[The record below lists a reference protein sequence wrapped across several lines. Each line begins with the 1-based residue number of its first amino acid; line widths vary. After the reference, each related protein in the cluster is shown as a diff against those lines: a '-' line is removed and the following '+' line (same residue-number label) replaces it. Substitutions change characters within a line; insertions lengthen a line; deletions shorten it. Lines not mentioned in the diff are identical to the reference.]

1 MRIIVLAFAALA
13 TACTSQIAST
23 EEHIQEYI
31 GAGISDVQEL
41 YLTERSR
48 PISFWASR
56 NYAWIET
63 KKPLDN
69 GYTLHAF
76 KNPYRDCT
84 INWIA
89 DTSSIILS
97 ATLSGTMCEP

>member
-1 MRIIVLAFAALA
+1 MRIFVLAFAALV
-13 TACTSQIAST
+13 TACTSQIIST

-31 GAGISDVQEL
+31 GSDITDVQER

-69 GYTLHAF
+69 GYTVHAF

-84 INWIA
+84 INWVVNASGVIE
-89 DTSSIILS
+89 SGSP
-97 ATLSGTMCEP
+97 SGTMCSP

>member
-1 MRIIVLAFAALA
+1 MRIIVLAFATLA
-13 TACTSQIAST
+13 TACTSQITNT
-23 EEHIQEYI
+23 EERIQEYI
-31 GAGISDVQEL
+31 GSDITDVQEQ

-63 KKPLDN
+63 KKPLGN
-69 GYTLHAF
+69 GYTLYIF

-89 DTSSIILS
+89 GTGGVIQS
-97 ATLSGTMCEP
+97 ATSSGTMCSP

>member
-1 MRIIVLAFAALA
+1 MRIIVLAFTALV
-13 TACTSQIAST
+13 TACSSQMSNT
-23 EEHIQEYI
+23 EEHVQEYI
-31 GAGISDVQEL
+31 GSDITNAQEQ

-56 NYAWIET
+56 NYAWVET

-84 INWIA
+84 INWVA
-89 DTSSIILS
+89 NTSGAIQS

>member
-13 TACTSQIAST
+13 TACTSQIIST
-23 EEHIQEYI
+23 EEHILQYI
-31 GAGISDVQEL
+31 GSDITDVQER

-48 PISFWASR
+48 PISFWESR

-69 GYTLHAF
+69 GYTVHAF

-84 INWIA
+84 INWVA
-89 DTSSIILS
+89 DTSGVIQS
-97 ATLSGTMCEP
+97 ATSTGTMCEP

>member
-1 MRIIVLAFAALA
+1 MRIIVLAFAALV

-23 EEHIQEYI
+23 EKHIQKFI
-31 GAGISDVQEL
+31 GADITDVQER

-69 GYTLHAF
+69 GYTVH
-76 KNPYRDCT
+76 
-84 INWIA
+84 
-89 DTSSIILS
+89 
-97 ATLSGTMCEP
+97 